1 LPSALPH
8 LVVVVVI
15 VIAVLFMMPIA
26 VLGMNDH
33 FFMFAVLFVMMRMFG
48 LSVNPAG
55 CRREDEISN
64 REYVL

>member
-1 LPSALPH
+1 M
-8 LVVVVVI
+8 
-15 VIAVLFMMPIA
+15 IAVLFMMPIA